1 MNSYPNSAGA
11 AAPRLKA
18 PPNACDSH
26 IPISDARFPCNSGM
40 VAHATVAHYR
50 QMQQRLGTTR
60 TVVVNPRANGTDNRV
75 TLDAIAQHGIDHARG
90 VAVLTPAI
98 SDAELRRLHA
108 GGIRGIRFTLY
119 TPENAPTTFEMV
131 EPLARRIHPLGWH
144 VQLHWTADQIA
155 EQAALLMRLPCTIV
169 LDHLARIPQP
179 AGLNHPA
186 VAIVKKLLDAGRTW
200 IKLSG
205 AYLDSAAGAD
215 ANYADTDAIAPAWIK
230 AAPERMV
237 WGSDWPH
244 PTETHK
250 PDDAALMDLLLRWAG
265 DDATRQRILVD
276 NPAALYGFST

>member
-1 MNSYPNSAGA
+1 MTTYPNSAGHSV
-11 AAPRLKA
+11 PKLKA
-18 PPNACDSH
+18 PHNACDAH
-26 IPISDARFPCNSGM
+26 IHIYDARFACAGGM
-40 VAHATVAHYR
+40 VGDATVAHYR
-50 QMQQRLGTTR
+50 ITQQRLGTTR
-60 TVVVNPRANGTDNRV
+60 TVVVNPRAAGTDNRV
-75 TLDAIAQHGIDHARG
+75 TLDAIAQLGIEHARG
-90 VAVLTPAI
+90 VAVVTPAVT
-98 SDAELRRLHA
+98 DAELHALHA

-119 TPENAPTTFEMV
+119 TPENAPTTFDMV
-131 EPLARRIHPLGWH
+131 EPLAQRVHPLGWH

-155 EQAALLMRLPCTIV
+155 EHAALLMRLPCTIV

-179 AGLNHPA
+179 VGVNHPA

-215 ANYADTDAIAPAWIK
+215 ANYADTGAIAQAWIK

-250 PDDAALMDLLLRWAG
+250 PDDADDGFAHALGRG
-265 DDATRQRILVD
+265 
-276 NPAALYGFST
+276 

>member
-1 MNSYPNSAGA
+1 MRSNVNSYPNSAGA

-26 IPISDARFPCNSGM
+26 IHIYDARFPCNSGM

-60 TVVVNPRANGTDNRV
+60 TVVVNPRAAGTDNRV
-75 TLDAIAQHGIDHARG
+75 TLDAIAQLGIDHARG

-98 SDAELRRLHA
+98 TDAELRRLHA

-131 EPLARRIHPLGWH
+131 EPLAQRIHPLGWH

-155 EQAALLMRLPCTIV
+155 EHAALLMRLPCTIV

-179 AGLNHPA
+179 AGVNHPA
-186 VAIVKKLLDAGRTW
+186 VASVIKLLDTGRTW

-215 ANYADTDAIAPAWIK
+215 ANYAD
-230 AAPERMV
+230 
-237 WGSDWPH
+237 
-244 PTETHK
+244 
-250 PDDAALMDLLLRWAG
+250 AG
-265 DDATRQRILVD
+265 DRKSVV
-276 NPAALYGFST
+276 